1 MSLSRAST
9 PDAGV
14 IEIRPIAPEEA
25 EAVRRLKIE
34 AAAAHPTQFAYS
46 PADVEAMPAGCLAAG
61 FADSTGVDKTFGVYR
76 DGVLQGLAEVVQSSG
91 RKSRHLGEMK
101 SVYIRPELRGQGVAS
116 RLVGEVVRYA
126 GRHLSVLCAAV
137 GLDNPTARIV
147 YERHGFR
154 SYGVHPS
161 MIRIDGRDIPGDLLV
176 LMLEATP
183 AET

>member
-1 MSLSRAST
+1 MSIFYAST

-14 IEIRPIAPEEA
+14 IEIRPIGPEEA
-25 EAVRRLKIE
+25 EAVRCLKIE
-34 AAAAHPTQFAYS
+34 ASAAHPTQFAYS
-46 PADVEAMPAGCLAAG
+46 PADVEAMLAGRLAAG

-76 DGVLQGLAEVVQSSG
+76 DGVLHGLAEVVQSPG

-101 SVYIRPELRGQGVAS
+101 SVYIRPELRGHGLAG

-126 GRHLSVLCAAV
+126 CRHLSVLCAAV
-137 GLDNPTARIV
+137 GLDNPAARTV

-161 MIRIDGRDIPGDLLV
+161 MIRVEGRDIPGDLLV
-176 LMLEATP
+176 LMLEEIPT
-183 AET
+183 ET